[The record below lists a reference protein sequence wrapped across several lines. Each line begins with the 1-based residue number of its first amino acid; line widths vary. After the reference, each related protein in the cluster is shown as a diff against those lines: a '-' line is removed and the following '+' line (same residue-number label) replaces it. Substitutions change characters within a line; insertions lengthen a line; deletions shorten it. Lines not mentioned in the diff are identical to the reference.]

1 MADPLYHVTFSK
13 NLPDIQERGLDP
25 LSPSLWRHT
34 GTGERYQDQP
44 SVFSFQ
50 DPEEALRWAW
60 KMEWEFRDDISD
72 PSDISIVK
80 LRGGDKWESDPAA
93 GGPDI
98 GKTSMRSLGHI
109 PSSDVLDTM
118 GLPLGAGINEEFQRQ
133 VPGGDPI
140 NDWLKFYGNRLRGQE
155 PRTTAPDQPNL
166 PVVIDAASATAEVS
180 RLGADD
186 PRSTD
191 YLSRMNS
198 CLKGNY
204 SNCKLAVQQT
214 LNNPELTG
222 NRIKVSEDDAIVS
235 DWLDEN
241 STKELEKI
249 LRPGDILDFNQR
261 HYAIYEG
268 SGSVVQVPGWGE
280 NPERISLHSV
290 LAEWDP
296 PTQIINATYEP
307 RLPDQP
313 NLPEV
318 ISGSPEEPD
327 GRPKSKGRMVR
338 GIGSL
343 MRSKV
348 IPLIQ
353 LAQMGYD
360 LLPEDKKFAGDFIDY
375 LKETKTHELFGMDK
389 SVLDYLR
396 DLFGMEQPEPEKS
409 NESLLYDA
417 TTRAELFQEL
427 ADQQRGTPEIL
438 MVEAQKVLGGGVLNS
453 AIEHTGDLT
462 HRIADK
468 YDFFGGYGYDVGNK
482 VDRVL
487 RSLRSGYGFEKEFR
501 ENLRSNSRASGIP
514 EERLRDLA
522 TEALQRYA
530 DAHKELRV
538 YNEPQKWAR
547 DAAVALGEQRFSD
560 AEKHLSKLQELI
572 RGKGRTGE
580 EDYMGTEVYQPSED
594 FRRANAEFDPQFED
608 LKVDIT
614 NPGFKFDESA
624 ALVRYAD
631 SPDTIRAIVS
641 NDDEFALE
649 NLRELKADETS
660 AEATTQAELVA
671 VRRQI
676 YEATQQALSE
686 SPDVITV
693 YRIGRLRGDEPL
705 SFTLDPNFSGA
716 LNLPWAKRLEDPSLQ
731 AYTVNKVDILAA
743 PNAIL
748 RSGKGT
754 EGELEVLIA
763 GNKVSPVEFTVARP
777 QRKASGGFVDKPLYD
792 DARVGGL
799 I

>member
-1 MADPLYHVTFSK
+1 MADYFETMRSWRAIETPTVPERTPLETDVDTAYAEYIG
-13 NLPDIQERGLDP
+13 NLEKSTSDLSDDNVMKDVLDSFLASRGEDPQSLSLPTPEKRLGLYKTLDLKP
-25 LSPSLWRHT
+25 PPPSE
-34 GTGERYQDQP
+34 GTLTLGSRSWYN
-44 SVFSFQ
+44 
-50 DPEEALRWAW
+50 DPEEGYNLLAPP
-60 KMEWEFRDDISD
+60 M
-72 PSDISIVK
+72 
-80 LRGGDKWESDPAA
+80 
-93 GGPDI
+93 
-98 GKTSMRSLGHI
+98 TY
-109 PSSDVLDTM
+109 
-118 GLPLGAGINEEFQRQ
+118 EEF
-133 VPGGDPI
+133 
-140 NDWLKFYGNRLRGQE
+140 LKRRYGLDLVDLFAGPPE
-155 PRTTAPDQPNL
+155 PR
-166 PVVIDAASATAEVS
+166 S
-180 RLGADD
+180 
-186 PRSTD
+186 
-191 YLSRMNS
+191 
-198 CLKGNY
+198 
-204 SNCKLAVQQT
+204 
-214 LNNPELTG
+214 
-222 NRIKVSEDDAIVS
+222 
-235 DWLDEN
+235 
-241 STKELEKI
+241 
-249 LRPGDILDFNQR
+249 
-261 HYAIYEG
+261 
-268 SGSVVQVPGWGE
+268 
-280 NPERISLHSV
+280 
-290 LAEWDP
+290 
-296 PTQIINATYEP
+296 
-307 RLPDQP
+307 PDQP

-318 ISGSPEEPD
+318 ISGSSEEPD

-343 MRSKV
+343 MRRR
-348 IPLIQ
+348 IFPLIQ
-353 LAQMGYD
+353 AAQMGYD

-375 LKETKTHELFGMDK
+375 LKKTKTHELFGMDK
-389 SVLDYLR
+389 SGLDYFK

-580 EDYMGTEVYQPSED
+580 EDYMGTDVYQPSED

-608 LKVDIT
+608 LK
-614 NPGFKFDESA
+614 
-624 ALVRYAD
+624 
-631 SPDTIRAIVS
+631 
-641 NDDEFALE
+641 
-649 NLRELKADETS
+649 
-660 AEATTQAELVA
+660 AE
-671 VRRQI
+671 
-676 YEATQQALSE
+676 
-686 SPDVITV
+686 
-693 YRIGRLRGDEPL
+693 
-705 SFTLDPNFSGA
+705 
-716 LNLPWAKRLEDPSLQ
+716 
-731 AYTVNKVDILAA
+731 
-743 PNAIL
+743 
-748 RSGKGT
+748 
-754 EGELEVLIA
+754 
-763 GNKVSPVEFTVARP
+763 SPVEFTVARP